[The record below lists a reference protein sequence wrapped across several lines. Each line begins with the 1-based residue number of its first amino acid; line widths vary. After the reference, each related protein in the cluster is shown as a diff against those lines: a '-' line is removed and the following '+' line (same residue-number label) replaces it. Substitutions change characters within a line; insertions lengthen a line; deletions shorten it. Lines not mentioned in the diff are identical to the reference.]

1 MIKTNGYSKILEEL
15 SDYMKKIKIICLL
28 IISILF
34 TSGCSFNK
42 NNLDNATIYTTT
54 YPVSFITNYLYGDN
68 STILSIYPSEVDL
81 DSYKLTDKQIKEYA
95 KGVLFVYLGLGHEER
110 LAKSFLNENNAL
122 LIIDA
127 TYGLSDNI
135 NSVEELWVA
144 PNNFLMLAK
153 NIKNSLIE
161 YLDNSL
167 KAEEINKKYD
177 DLYVKV
183 SWIDAELRSI
193 AKEAKENDNNTLVVS
208 SNVFK
213 FLEHYGFNVISLE
226 EIVAS
231 DSENALNEIKNKFK
245 NAKYSSIIKLA
256 NESDTELI
264 TELVEKYKATVIEIK
279 DITTNADS
287 SSDYISIQYENIAL
301 IRNLLIK

>member
-1 MIKTNGYSKILEEL
+1 
-15 SDYMKKIKIICLL
+15 
-28 IISILF
+28 
-34 TSGCSFNK
+34 
-42 NNLDNATIYTTT
+42 
-54 YPVSFITNYLYGDN
+54 
-68 STILSIYPSEVDL
+68 
-81 DSYKLTDKQIKEYA
+81 
-95 KGVLFVYLGLGHEER
+95 
-110 LAKSFLNENNAL
+110 
-122 LIIDA
+122 
-127 TYGLSDNI
+127 
-135 NSVEELWVA
+135 
-144 PNNFLMLAK
+144 MLAK